1 MANMLPATFFGHGN
15 PMNAV
20 TINGHTQRE
29 TPRQRPSCRSPLTG
43 SFSARASRSAGA
55 KIIHDVGGI
64 PPGVQASAS
73 CKISGPAGEHPGAVL
88 RGSVSAALFG
98 VSW

>member
-29 TPRQRPSCRSPLTG
+29 TPRAKAILPISAHWFVLGTGVTICR
-43 SFSARASRSAGA
+43 RQD
-55 KIIHDVGGI
+55 H
-64 PPGVQASAS
+64 
-73 CKISGPAGEHPGAVL
+73 
-88 RGSVSAALFG
+88 
-98 VSW
+98 